1 MENKETTVIVKN
13 HAFNPNALEVMSG
26 TKVIWKNE
34 DLVPHTVVS
43 DPDGSIFKS
52 GVIVYKTTTAFTF
65 DKPGEYPY
73 HCSIHPD
80 MHGKI
85 IVKG

>member
-1 MENKETTVIVKN
+1 MENKETTVTIKN
-13 HAFNPNALEVMSG
+13 HTFKPDALEVMPG

-52 GVIVYKTTTAFTF
+52 GVIVYKTTTSFTF

-73 HCSIHPD
+73 HCSIHPN

-85 IVKG
+85 MVK

>member
-1 MENKETTVIVKN
+1 MENKETIVIIKS
-13 HAFNPNALEVMSG
+13 HAFNPASLEVKTG
-26 TKVIWKNE
+26 EKVVWKNE

-43 DPDGSIFKS
+43 DPEGEAFKS
-52 GVIVYKTTTAFTF
+52 GIIIWKGSFAHSY

-80 MHGKI
+80 MHGKVA
-85 IVKG
+85 VK